1 MHMRLPYLIAAPALI
16 ISGLAVA
23 PTAAADCEAY
33 NGTMICSD
41 DGPAAAGNDGN
52 PSDSRSPSVPYP
64 CDLDWY
70 CDVGSTWDLGSD
82 VDERPPAPPPSR
94 PDIGLPGRP
103 GNRPGGG
110 GGGGGNRPG
119 GGGGGG
125 GGGQ

>member
-1 MHMRLPYLIAAPALI
+1 MRLPYLIAAPALI
-16 ISGLAVA
+16 ISGLTVA
-23 PTAAADCEAY
+23 PPAAADCEAY

-41 DGPAAAGNDGN
+41 DGPSSTGN
-52 PSDSRSPSVPYP
+52 PLGPRSPSTPYP

-70 CDVGSTWDLGSD
+70 CDIGATWDLGDS
-82 VDERPPAPPPSR
+82 DERPPAPPGR

-110 GGGGGNRPG
+110 GGGNRPG
-119 GGGGGG
+119 AAAVG